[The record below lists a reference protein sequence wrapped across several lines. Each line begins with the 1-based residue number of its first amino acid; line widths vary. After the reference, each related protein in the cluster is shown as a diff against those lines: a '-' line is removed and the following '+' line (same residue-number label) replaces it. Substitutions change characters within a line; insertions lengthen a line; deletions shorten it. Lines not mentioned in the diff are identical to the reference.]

1 MSSEPVV
8 EVIGLGKHYALFER
22 PSDRLKQMLWG
33 GRKRYYREFAAL
45 DGVDFTLARGE
56 ALGLIGR
63 NGAGKST
70 LLQLIC
76 GTLTPTHG
84 SVTVRG
90 RVAALLEL
98 GAGFN
103 PDFTGHENIYL
114 NASLVGLSPAEISR
128 HYDEIVAFADIGD
141 FLHQPVKTYSSGMY
155 VRLAF
160 AIATSIEPD
169 ILVIDEALS
178 VGDGAFA
185 RKSFDRIMA
194 LMERGA
200 TVLFCSHSMFHV
212 ESICERV
219 LWLDQGR
226 PIRFGEPN
234 QVVPAYESFLV
245 SGRIDAPDHEAS
257 GVPTVTPDA
266 AIPVGSGRLK
276 SIVVAAN
283 GERGQCVTVRS
294 GEDTLA
300 VEISFASDP
309 ALPTPTVAV
318 AIHTQDHRLVASSG
332 TWNDGWTVTRD
343 AKGSGSVAI
352 HYPGI
357 PLLKGRYTISV
368 VLFCER
374 GLHTYDAANHCAFVD
389 VQQDDPERG
398 IVALPHTWRETGVD
412 PACA

>member
-8 EVIGLGKHYALFER
+8 QVVGLGKRYALFER

-33 GRKRYYREFAAL
+33 GRKRYEREFVAL
-45 DGVDFTLARGE
+45 DGIDFTLARGE
-56 ALGLIGR
+56 SLGLIGR

-76 GTLTPTHG
+76 GTLTPSVG
-84 SVTVRG
+84 SVSVRG

-103 PDFTGHENIYL
+103 LDFTGHENIYL
-114 NASLVGLSPAEISR
+114 NASLVGLSPDEITR
-128 HYDEIVAFADIGD
+128 HYDEIIAFADIGD

-185 RKSFDRIMA
+185 RKSFNRIMA
-194 LMERGA
+194 LMDRGA

-212 ESICERV
+212 ESICDRV

-245 SGRIDAPDHEAS
+245 SGRIDQPDHETS
-257 GVPTVTPDA
+257 TTPAVD
-266 AIPVGSGRLK
+266 
-276 SIVVAAN
+276 VVAPAGSARLRSVVVMAN
-283 GERGQCVTVRS
+283 GERGQCVTVS
-294 GEDTLA
+294 SCQDTLV
-300 VEISFASDP
+300 VEISFSSDP

-343 AKGSGSVAI
+343 ADGLGAVAI
-352 HYPGI
+352 RYPAI
-357 PLLKGRYTISV
+357 ALLKGRYTISA

-374 GLHTYDAANHCAFVD
+374 GLHTYDAANHCAFFD
-389 VQQDDPERG
+389 VLQEDPERG
-398 IVALPHTWRETGVD
+398 IVALPHMWSETGSNL
-412 PACA
+412 A